1 MITQDTT
8 CFEFGSQELRT
19 VTVDGETLFCGKDV
33 CTILG
38 YANTKDALAR
48 HTNGV
53 VKRYPIQDSLGRTQ
67 EAVFI
72 AEPDLY
78 RLITHSKLPTAEKFE
93 RWVFEEVLPSI
104 RKTGAYG
111 VQVTADQ
118 ILGNIDA
125 YIGVLQAAKKLQEDN
140 NRLQLENAAQK
151 QTLEEQTPKV
161 LFAEAVES
169 SSDSILIGE
178 LAKMMRGQGID
189 IGQNRLFEWL
199 RQEKYLCSTGEQRNI
214 PTQHAMDLGLF
225 QIKKTAVML
234 PDGKTRVVG
243 TPKVTG
249 KGQIYF
255 IDRMK
260 KQALKSA

>member
-1 MITQDTT
+1 MITQDIK
-8 CFEFGSQELRT
+8 CFEFDSQVLRT
-19 VTVDGETLFCGKDV
+19 VTVDGETLFCGKDAA
-33 CTILG
+33 TILG
-38 YANTKDALAR
+38 YANTKSALAR
-48 HTNGV
+48 HAKGSAR
-53 VKRYPIQDSLGRTQ
+53 RYPLETAGGTQ
-67 EAVFI
+67 KFKFI
-72 AEPDLY
+72 TEPDLY
-78 RLITHSKLPTAEKFE
+78 RLVTHSKLPTAEKFE
-93 RWVFEEVLPSI
+93 HWVFEEVLPSI

-125 YIGVLQAAKKLQEDN
+125 YIGVLEAAKTLKQDN
-140 NRLQLENAAQK
+140 ERLQIENTAQK
-151 QTLEEQTPKV
+151 QTLEEQAPKV

-189 IGQNRLFEWL
+189 IGQNRLFEWM
-199 RQEKYLCSTGEQRNI
+199 RQEGYLCTKGEMQNV
-214 PTQHAMDLGLF
+214 PTQRAMDLGLF

-234 PDGKTRVVG
+234 PNGKTRVVG

-255 IDRMK
+255 IDRIK
-260 KQALKSA
+260 KQALKTA